1 MTTCNSSLI
10 QAFEYDDNA
19 WILTLVFK
27 SNGDVRTYPD
37 FPPEMYSEFEA
48 SDSKGKFYNAKI
60 KGHFKDVLKVGRVT
74 PEEVAEEA
82 AKTVKTGYV
91 PSAQDRHEDALTANE
106 QMGITDADIRNVDPN
121 WKGDATVADDL
132 ITHDEQEAL
141 AEPGRKQP
149 QVDKLTKQW
158 TALVPVPTAIVVVR
172 DKSHYVQISDTLK
185 KKTGIR
191 DTVFSL
197 LDPARDAVYKA
208 YKAIADR
215 QKSILDPMDA
225 SIKADKNALTAWD
238 NEQRR
243 LAAVESER
251 LRKVAEAAAAIEQQ
265 KRTEELR
272 LQIASEQA
280 EAGDPEQAQM
290 TLLDETIVAPPMPV
304 YAPRVEV
311 ETPKVEGQSFRDNWS
326 ARVTDFGLLVKD
338 VAAGIECYEKT
349 GSLQG
354 HAPSGV
360 LTFSQ
365 AQLNQLAKASK
376 SMLSIPGVQAENN
389 RVMTQRKG

>member
-1 MTTCNSSLI
+1 
-10 QAFEYDDNA
+10 
-19 WILTLVFK
+19 V
-27 SNGDVRTYPD
+27 DVRPARTNRPVID
-37 FPPEMYSEFEA
+37 
-48 SDSKGKFYNAKI
+48 DL
-60 KGHFKDVLKVGRVT
+60 D
-74 PEEVAEEA
+74 
-82 AKTVKTGYV
+82 
-91 PSAQDRHEDALTANE
+91 
-106 QMGITDADIRNVDPN
+106 ITDDDIRNVDPN

-225 SIKADKNALTAWD
+225 SINADKNALTAWD

-304 YAPRVEV
+304 YAPRVNV

>member
-37 FPPEMYSEFEA
+37 FPPEMFSEFEA

-74 PEEVAEEA
+74 PEEVEAEA
-82 AKTVKTGYV
+82 AKTAAAEVIV
-91 PSAQDRHEDALTANE
+91 DAQPARTNRPVIDDL
-106 QMGITDADIRNVDPN
+106 GITDDDIRNVDPN

-225 SIKADKNALTAWD
+225 SINADKNALTAWD

>member
-37 FPPEMYSEFEA
+37 FPPEMFSEFEA

-74 PEEVAEEA
+74 PEEVEAEA
-82 AKTVKTGYV
+82 AKTEAAEAIVDVRPARTNRPV
-91 PSAQDRHEDALTANE
+91 IDDLD
-106 QMGITDADIRNVDPN
+106 ITDDDIRNVDPN

-225 SIKADKNALTAWD
+225 SINADKNALTAWD

-304 YAPRVEV
+304 YAPRVNV

>member
-1 MTTCNSSLI
+1 MTTCDSSLI
-10 QAFEYDDNA
+10 QAYEYDDNA

-37 FPPEMYSEFEA
+37 FPPELFSEFET

-149 QVDKLTKQW
+149 QVDKLAKQW

-172 DKSHYVQISDTLK
+172 DKPHYVQISDTLK

-191 DTVFSL
+191 DMVFAL

-225 SIKADKNALTAWD
+225 SIKADKNALTTWD
-238 NEQRR
+238 NEQREIAR
-243 LAAVESER
+243 QKAEEE
-251 LRKVAEAAAAIEQQ
+251 RKVAEAAAEVDRQR
-265 KRTEELR
+265 RTEELR
-272 LQIASEQA
+272 LQMAQEAQERGDTAAA
-280 EAGDPEQAQM
+280 EAS
-290 TLLDETIVAPPMPV
+290 LFDEAIVAPPMPV

-326 ARVTDFGLLVKD
+326 ARLVDFDLLVLD
-338 VAAGIECYEKT
+338 VAAGIECFKKS
-349 GSLQG
+349 GNLQG
-354 HAPSGV
+354 HAPTAV
-360 LTFSQ
+360 LTVSQ
-365 AQLNQLAKASK
+365 PQLNQLAKASK
-376 SMLSIPGVQAENN
+376 SMMSIPGVQAENN

>member
-1 MTTCNSSLI
+1 MTTCDSSLI
-10 QAFEYDDNA
+10 QAFEYDDSA

-37 FPPEMYSEFEA
+37 FPPELFSEFEA
-48 SDSKGKFYNAKI
+48 SDSKGKLYNAKI
-60 KGHFKDVLKVGRVT
+60 KGHFEGVLKTGRVT

-82 AKTVKTGYV
+82 AKTEAAEAIVD
-91 PSAQDRHEDALTANE
+91 AQPAREEIDL
-106 QMGITDADIRNVDPN
+106 GITDEDIRRVDPN

-172 DKSHYVQISDTLK
+172 DKAHYVQISDVLK

-191 DTVFSL
+191 DMVFNL

-243 LAAVESER
+243 LAQVEAER
-251 LRKVAEAAAAIEQQ
+251 LRKEAEAAAAIDQQ
-265 KRTEELR
+265 RRTEELR
-272 LQIASEQA
+272 LQMAQEKQEQGDTEGATAS
-280 EAGDPEQAQM
+280 
-290 TLLDETIVAPPMPV
+290 LFDETIVAPPMPV
-304 YAPRVEV
+304 FAPRVEV
-311 ETPKVEGQSFRDNWS
+311 ETPKVEGQSYRDNWS
-326 ARVTDFGLLVKD
+326 ARVVDFDLLVLD
-338 VAAGIECYEKT
+338 VTAGIECYKKT
-349 GSLQG
+349 GNLQG
-354 HAPSGV
+354 HAPTAV
-360 LTFSQ
+360 LTVSQ

-376 SMLSIPGVQAENN
+376 SMMSIPGVQAENN
-389 RVMTQRKG
+389 RVMIQKRG

>member
-1 MTTCNSSLI
+1 L
-10 QAFEYDDNA
+10 F
-19 WILTLVFK
+19 
-27 SNGDVRTYPD
+27 
-37 FPPEMYSEFEA
+37 SEFEA

-60 KGHFKDVLKVGRVT
+60 KGHFEGVLKTGRVT

-82 AKTVKTGYV
+82 AKTEAAEAIVD
-91 PSAQDRHEDALTANE
+91 AQPAREEIDL
-106 QMGITDADIRNVDPN
+106 GITDEDIRRVDPN

-172 DKSHYVQISDTLK
+172 DKAHYVQVSDTLK

-191 DTVFSL
+191 DMVFAL
-197 LDPARDAVYKA
+197 LDPARDAVYRA

-243 LAAVESER
+243 LAQVEAER
-251 LRKVAEAAAAIEQQ
+251 LRKEAEAAAAIEQQ
-265 KRTEELR
+265 KRTDELR
-272 LQIASEQA
+272 LQVAAEKQEQGDTEGATASLFD
-280 EAGDPEQAQM
+280 EA
-290 TLLDETIVAPPMPV
+290 IVAPPMPV

-311 ETPKVEGQSFRDNWS
+311 ETPKIEGQSFRDNWS
-326 ARVTDFGLLVKD
+326 ARVVNFDLLVLD
-338 VAAGIECYEKT
+338 VAAGIECFKKT
-349 GSLQG
+349 GNLQG
-354 HAPSGV
+354 HAPTAV
-360 LTFSQ
+360 LTVAQ

-376 SMLSIPGVQAENN
+376 SMMSIPGVCSENN
-389 RVMTQRKG
+389 RVLTTRKGS

>member
-27 SNGDVRTYPD
+27 SNGDVRSYPD
-37 FPPEMYSEFEA
+37 FPPELFSEFEA
-48 SDSKGKFYNAKI
+48 SDSKGKFYNANI
-60 KGHFKDVLKVGRVT
+60 KGQFDGVLKTGRVT
-74 PEEVAEEA
+74 PEEVEAEAGKTA
-82 AKTVKTGYV
+82 AAEVIV
-91 PSAQDRHEDALTANE
+91 DAQPSRTNRPVIDDL
-106 QMGITDADIRNVDPN
+106 GITDDDIRNVDPN